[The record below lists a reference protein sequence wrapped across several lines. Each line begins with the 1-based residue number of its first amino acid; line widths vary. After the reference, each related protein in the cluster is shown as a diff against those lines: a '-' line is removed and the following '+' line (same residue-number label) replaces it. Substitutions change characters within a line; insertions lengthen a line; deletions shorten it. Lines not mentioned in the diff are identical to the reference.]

1 MFSKISLLTH
11 CQKKSKNTAFSI
23 VEISVVILIISLL
36 LAGILNGTSLIG
48 DASIATAQKLTTN
61 ADVNNMESLTLWL
74 ETSFTSSLE
83 AQGNKKVEN
92 DIKINRWKDN
102 SPLKSPTKR
111 FDFIQTASTNQPTY
125 KEDVIDGLP
134 MLYFT
139 TSNSLE
145 FFSSTSTLTQEKQN
159 QNLSLADLMQNNQ
172 ATIFIVCMFD
182 KSASGA
188 KLINFNNVVN
198 FGYNA
203 NKIEMI
209 FDGNNLIES
218 SDSLKTETLQM
229 ISAIKNIGKIE
240 FYLNGNLRSNISS
253 SATIA
258 DTNFSSNFSSTN
270 KIIVGGFKG
279 WLGEILVFNT
289 ALATKERQQVE
300 QYLTKKWKIKK

>member
-139 TSNSLE
+139 TANNLE
-145 FFSSTSTLTQEKQN
+145 FNNPQN
-159 QNLSLADLMQNNQ
+159 RNLSLADLMQNNQ

-188 KLINFNNVVN
+188 KLINFNNVVD

-203 NKIEMI
+203 NKIEMK
-209 FDGNNLIES
+209 FDSNNLIES
-218 SDSLKTETLQM
+218 ADSLKQETLQM
-229 ISAIKNIGKIE
+229 ISAVKNTSNIE
-240 FYLNGNLRSNISS
+240 FYLNGNFRSNISS

-270 KIIVGGFKG
+270 KITVGGFKG

-300 QYLTKKWKIKK
+300 QYLIKKWKIKK

>member
-48 DASIATAQKLTTN
+48 DASVATAQKLTTN
-61 ADVNNMESLTLWL
+61 ADVNTMESLTLWL
-74 ETSFTSSLE
+74 ETSFASSLE

-92 DIKINRWKDN
+92 DITINRWKDN

-111 FDFIQTASTNQPTY
+111 FDFIQTVPNNQPTY
-125 KEDVIDGLP
+125 KENVIDGLP

-139 TSNSLE
+139 TTNSLE
-145 FFSSTSTLTQEKQN
+145 FSNPQN

-172 ATIFIVCMFD
+172 ATIFIVFMFD

-188 KLINFNNVVN
+188 KLINFGSVVN

-203 NKIEMI
+203 NKIEMT

-218 SDSLKTETLQM
+218 TNSLKQETLQM
-229 ISAIKNIGKIE
+229 ISAVKNPSNID
-240 FYLNGNLRSNISS
+240 FYLNGNFRSNTSS

-258 DTNFSSNFSSTN
+258 DTNFSSNFSSANQIT
-270 KIIVGGFKG
+270 VGGFKG

-300 QYLTKKWKIKK
+300 QYLIKKWKIKK

>member
-48 DASIATAQKLTTN
+48 DASVATAQKLTTN

-111 FDFIQTASTNQPTY
+111 FDFIQTVPNNQPTY
-125 KEDVIDGLP
+125 KENVIDGLP

-139 TSNSLE
+139 TTNSLE
-145 FFSSTSTLTQEKQN
+145 FSNPQN

-218 SDSLKTETLQM
+218 ADSLKTETLQM
-229 ISAIKNIGKIE
+229 ISAVKNTSNIE
-240 FYLNGNLRSNISS
+240 FYLNGNFRSNASS
-253 SATIA
+253 IATIA
-258 DTNFSSNFSSTN
+258 DTNFSSNFSIANQIT
-270 KIIVGGFKG
+270 VGGFKG
-279 WLGEILVFNT
+279 CLGEILVFNT
-289 ALATKERQQVE
+289 ALAPKERQQVE
-300 QYLTKKWKIKK
+300 QYLIKKWKIKK

>member
-11 CQKKSKNTAFSI
+11 YQKKSKNKAFSI

-48 DASIATAQKLTTN
+48 DASVATAQKLTTN

-102 SPLKSPTKR
+102 SPLKLPTKR
-111 FDFIQTASTNQPTY
+111 FDFIQTTSTNQPTY

-139 TSNSLE
+139 TANNLE
-145 FFSSTSTLTQEKQN
+145 FSNPQN

-188 KLINFNNVVN
+188 KLINFNNVVD

-203 NKIEMI
+203 NKIEMK
-209 FDGNNLIES
+209 FDSNDLIES
-218 SDSLKTETLQM
+218 ADSLKQETLQM
-229 ISAIKNIGKIE
+229 ISAVKNTSDIE
-240 FYLNGNLRSNISS
+240 FYLNGNFRSNASS

-270 KIIVGGFKG
+270 KITVGGFKG

-289 ALATKERQQVE
+289 TLASKERQQVE
-300 QYLTKKWKIKK
+300 QYLIKKWKIKK

>member
-48 DASIATAQKLTTN
+48 DASVATAQKLTTN

-111 FDFIQTASTNQPTY
+111 FDFIQTTANQPTY
-125 KEDVIDGLP
+125 KENVIDGLP

-139 TSNSLE
+139 TANNLE
-145 FFSSTSTLTQEKQN
+145 FSNPQN

-188 KLINFNNVVN
+188 KLINFNNVVD

-203 NKIEMI
+203 NKIEMK
-209 FDGNNLIES
+209 FDSNNLIES
-218 SDSLKTETLQM
+218 VDSLKQETLQM

-253 SATIA
+253 SATIV

-270 KIIVGGFKG
+270 KITVGGFKG

>member
-48 DASIATAQKLTTN
+48 DASVATAQKLTTN

-92 DIKINRWKDN
+92 DIKINKWKDN

-111 FDFIQTASTNQPTY
+111 FDFTQTASANQPTY

-139 TSNSLE
+139 TANNLE
-145 FFSSTSTLTQEKQN
+145 FSNPQN

-188 KLINFNNVVN
+188 KLINFNNVVD

-203 NKIEMI
+203 NKIEMK
-209 FDGNNLIES
+209 FDSNNLIES
-218 SDSLKTETLQM
+218 VDSLKQETLQM

-253 SATIA
+253 SATIV

-270 KIIVGGFKG
+270 KITVGGFKG

>member
-61 ADVNNMESLTLWL
+61 SDVNTMESLTLWL

-92 DIKINRWKDN
+92 DIKINRWKDI

-111 FDFIQTASTNQPTY
+111 FDFIKTVSTNQPTY

-139 TSNSLE
+139 TANNLE
-145 FFSSTSTLTQEKQN
+145 FNNPQN
-159 QNLSLADLMQNNQ
+159 RNLSLADLMQNNQ

-188 KLINFNNVVN
+188 KLINFNNVVD

-203 NKIEMI
+203 NKIEMK
-209 FDGNNLIES
+209 FDSNNLIEYA
-218 SDSLKTETLQM
+218 DSLKQETLQM
-229 ISAIKNIGKIE
+229 ISAVKNTSNIE
-240 FYLNGNLRSNISS
+240 FYLNGNFRSNASS

-270 KIIVGGFKG
+270 KITVGGFKG

-289 ALATKERQQVE
+289 ALAAKERQQVE
-300 QYLTKKWKIKK
+300 QYLIKKWKIKK